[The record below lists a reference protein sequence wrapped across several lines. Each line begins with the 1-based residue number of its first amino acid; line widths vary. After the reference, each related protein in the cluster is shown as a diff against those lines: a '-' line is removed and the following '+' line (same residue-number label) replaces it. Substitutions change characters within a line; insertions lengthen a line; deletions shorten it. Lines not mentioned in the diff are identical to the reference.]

1 MSARRTHRKKKIQ
14 ERDLRGWKWLGR
26 FQTLLAAAREKVPAG
41 PREKH
46 GLRELG
52 AHEYLSLFLFGMFN
66 PVVDSMRGLCE
77 ASHLRRVREETG
89 AEGPVALSRFSE
101 AQHVF
106 DPELLRQV
114 IGTLV
119 EEGGAQI
126 GASCGG
132 GVDARALRIVES
144 TLWKVVPRMRWAE
157 YGGGRGGKTQAVRLP
172 LKLRVSDGAP
182 AAGLISCGKL
192 CERKALAAQL
202 RPGEIYVGD
211 RYYGADYRLL
221 AAMEKQGCGFLVRL
235 RAAADLR
242 WQSEEPLGDAE
253 RAAGLVRAGRATLG
267 SEERGPWRV
276 VRIEPE
282 GKEPVLLV
290 ASACFEAMSPGE
302 IAELYRQRWQV
313 EQLLPGAA
321 APALRAALRAGCL
334 APLGSAGSNACCPA
348 GTSSPRANAESASR
362 SPSRS
367 SPRYCWPRN
376 SGGGPANGSWN
387 CCAST
392 RWAGPGTKKSNA
404 ASRGTCAPRTRL
416 PREKTKPE
424 NRRPHVARDCGAPA
438 RPQIAPHGATV
449 SPCPRLHSAPPL
461 ARQPAPPLL
470 QSVLR
475 TQLVGNLAS
484 EQSPIAA
491 EG

>member
-1 MSARRTHRKKKIQ
+1 MSLVRRPGYWQFDAPMSARRTHRKKKIQ

-66 PVVDSMRGLCE
+66 PVVDSMRGLCA
-77 ASHLRRVREETG
+77 ASHLRRVRAETG

-106 DPELLRQV
+106 DPELRRQV

-119 EEGGAQI
+119 EEGGAPI

-132 GVDARALRIVES
+132 GVDARALRIVDS

-157 YGGGRGGKTQAVRLP
+157 YGGGRGGTTQAVRLH

-182 AAGLISCGKL
+182 AAGLISRGKL

-202 RPGEIYVGD
+202 RPGEIYLGD
-211 RYYGADYRLL
+211 RDYGADYRLL

-242 WQSEEPLGDAE
+242 WQSEEPLSDAE
-253 RAAGLVRAGRATLG
+253 RAAGIVRAGRATLG

-276 VRIEPE
+276 VRIEPV
-282 GKEPVLLV
+282 GKEPVLLA
-290 ASACFEAMSPGE
+290 ASACFEAMTPGE
-302 IAELYRQRWQV
+302 IAELYRKRWQV
-313 EQLLPGAA
+313 EQFFRWRKCLLPCRHFFAESERGVSFQIYLALTAALPLAAELGRRPSKRLMELLRFHQMGWAGDDEVERGIARDLRATHQAA
-321 APALRAALRAGCL
+321 ARKNKA
-334 APLGSAGSNACCPA
+334 
-348 GTSSPRANAESASR
+348 
-362 SPSRS
+362 
-367 SPRYCWPRN
+367 
-376 SGGGPANGSWN
+376 
-387 CCAST
+387 
-392 RWAGPGTKKSNA
+392 
-404 ASRGTCAPRTRL
+404 
-416 PREKTKPE
+416 
-424 NRRPHVARDCGAPA
+424 
-438 RPQIAPHGATV
+438 
-449 SPCPRLHSAPPL
+449 
-461 ARQPAPPLL
+461 
-470 QSVLR
+470 
-475 TQLVGNLAS
+475 
-484 EQSPIAA
+484 
-491 EG
+491 